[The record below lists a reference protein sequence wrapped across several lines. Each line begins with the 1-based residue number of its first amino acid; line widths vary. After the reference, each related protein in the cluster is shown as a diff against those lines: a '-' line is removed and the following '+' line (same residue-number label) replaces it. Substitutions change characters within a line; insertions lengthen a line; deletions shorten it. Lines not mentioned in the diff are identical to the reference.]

1 MSSEFV
7 RYVSEIETIDPH
19 IGELL
24 AQIVDFVEKKGRES
38 PRTEGTGRAGR
49 AAHAK
54 SFGPGQVRRR
64 DAGGSA
70 GGVCA
75 GHLRQ
80 AGPPLLTAP
89 PSAPTG
95 CRRKPNHSRSRFIYV
110 ARATCI
116 TLTSEDVD
124 SRRTL

>member
-54 SFGPGQVRRR
+54 SFGPGSSQTSRYWR
-64 DAGGSA
+64 SA

-89 PSAPTG
+89 PSAPTD

-124 SRRTL
+124 FRRTL